1 MYFII
6 KVHYLEVKIILNNQA
21 KRPLSGQE
29 MGDLLLQKL
38 KHLFE
43 ENKID
48 FAYLGGSWAE
58 NKQNWWSDIDI
69 FISIPKFLQ
78 LTSKIQ
84 LDILTQLH
92 VKATDLTKFEEF
104 EIIVL
109 ETLPLHVQF
118 KAITIGILIYENKP
132 DVSCYY
138 IEKILPLYYDHM
150 IWYKRLLD
158 QSQYVE
164 NSGEKS

>member
-21 KRPLSGQE
+21 RRPLSGRK
-29 MGDLLLQKL
+29 MADLLHEKL

-43 ENKID
+43 ENKVD
-48 FAYLGGSWAE
+48 FAYLGGSWIK

-69 FISIPKFLQ
+69 FISIPNFLQ
-78 LTSKIQ
+78 LTPKIQ
-84 LDILTQLH
+84 LRILTQLH
-92 VKATDLTKFEEF
+92 VKATKLTKFEEF

-118 KAITIGILIYENKP
+118 NAITNGILIYEKNP
-132 DVSCYY
+132 EVSSYF
-138 IEKILPLYYDHM
+138 IEKLLPLYYDHI
-150 IWYKRLLD
+150 IWYKILLE
-158 QSQYVE
+158 QSEYVD
-164 NSGEKS
+164 NTGERS

>member
-6 KVHYLEVKIILNNQA
+6 KVHYLEVKIILNNQT

-29 MGDLLLQKL
+29 MADLLLLQFKS
-38 KHLFE
+38 LFE

-48 FAYLGGSWAE
+48 FAYLGGSWAK
-58 NKQNWWSDIDI
+58 NNQNWWSDIDI
-69 FISIPKFLQ
+69 FISIPDFLQ
-78 LTSKIQ
+78 FTSKNQ
-84 LDILTQLH
+84 LDILTQFH
-92 VKATDLTKFEEF
+92 VKATDLTKFEDF
-104 EIIVL
+104 EITVL

-118 KAITIGILIYENKP
+118 NAITNGILIYEKKP
-132 DVSCYY
+132 EVSSYF

-150 IWYKRLLD
+150 IWYKGLLN

>member
-21 KRPLSGQE
+21 KRPSSGQE
-29 MGDLLLQKL
+29 MADLLLRQL
-38 KHLFE
+38 KNLFE
-43 ENKID
+43 ENKVD
-48 FAYLGGSWAE
+48 FAYLGGSWAK

-69 FISIPKFLQ
+69 FISIPNFLQ
-78 LTSKIQ
+78 LTSKSQ
-84 LDILTQLH
+84 LNLLTQFH
-92 VKATDLTKFEEF
+92 VRATELTKIEEF

-118 KAITIGILIYENKP
+118 NAIKNGILLYEKNP
-132 DVSCYY
+132 DVSSYF
-138 IEKILPLYYDHM
+138 IEKMLPLYYDHM

-158 QSQYVE
+158 QSQYIE

>member
-1 MYFII
+1 M
-6 KVHYLEVKIILNNQA
+6 EVKFILNNQA
-21 KRPLSGQE
+21 KEPLSGQE
-29 MGDLLLQKL
+29 MADLLLQKL
-38 KHLFE
+38 KPLFE
-43 ENKID
+43 ENSVD
-48 FAYLGGSWAE
+48 FAYLGGSWAK

-69 FISIPKFLQ
+69 FISLPNFLQ

-84 LDILTQLH
+84 LDILTQFH
-92 VKATDLTKFEEF
+92 VKATDLTKFEDF

-118 KAITIGILIYENKP
+118 NAITNGILIYEKNP
-132 DVSCYY
+132 EVVSYFM
-138 IEKILPLYYDHM
+138 EKMLPLYYDHM

-164 NSGEKS
+164 NSDEKS

>member
-1 MYFII
+1 M
-6 KVHYLEVKIILNNQA
+6 EVKIILNNHA

-48 FAYLGGSWAE
+48 FAYLGGSWAI

-69 FISIPKFLQ
+69 FISIPNFLQ
-78 LTSKIQ
+78 LTPKIQ

-92 VKATDLTKFEEF
+92 VKATELTKFEEF
-104 EIIVL
+104 EVIVL
-109 ETLPLHVQF
+109 ETIPLHVQF
-118 KAITIGILIYENKP
+118 NAITNGILIYEKNP
-132 DVSCYY
+132 EVSSYF
-138 IEKILPLYYDHM
+138 IEKLLPLYYDHM
-150 IWYKRLLD
+150 IWYKGLLD
-158 QSQYVE
+158 QSQYVD

>member
-6 KVHYLEVKIILNNQA
+6 KVHYLEVTIILNNQA
-21 KRPLSGQE
+21 KRPLSGRE
-29 MGDLLLQKL
+29 MADLLLQQL
-38 KHLFE
+38 KSLFE
-43 ENKID
+43 ENKVD
-48 FAYLGGSWAE
+48 FAYLGGSWAK

-69 FISIPKFLQ
+69 FISIPNFLQ

-84 LDILTQLH
+84 LDFLTQFH
-92 VKATDLTKFEEF
+92 VKATDLTNFEEF

-118 KAITIGILIYENKP
+118 DAITKGILIYEKSP
-132 DVSCYY
+132 EVTSYF
-138 IEKILPLYYDHM
+138 IEKMLPLYYDHM

-164 NSGEKS
+164 NSDEKS

>member
-1 MYFII
+1 M
-6 KVHYLEVKIILNNQA
+6 EVKIILNNHA

-48 FAYLGGSWAE
+48 FAYLGGSWAK

-69 FISIPKFLQ
+69 FISIPNFLQ
-78 LTSKIQ
+78 LTPKIQ

-92 VKATDLTKFEEF
+92 VKATELTKFEEF
-104 EIIVL
+104 EVIVL
-109 ETLPLHVQF
+109 ETIPLHVQF
-118 KAITIGILIYENKP
+118 NAITNGILIYEKNP
-132 DVSCYY
+132 EVSSYF
-138 IEKILPLYYDHM
+138 IEKLLPLYYDHM

-158 QSQYVE
+158 QSQYVD

>member
-1 MYFII
+1 M
-6 KVHYLEVKIILNNQA
+6 EVKIILNNKA

-29 MGDLLLQKL
+29 MADLLLQQL
-38 KHLFE
+38 KSLFE
-43 ENKID
+43 EYTVD
-48 FAYLGGSWAE
+48 FAYLGGSWAK

-69 FISIPKFLQ
+69 FISIPNFLQ

-84 LDILTQLH
+84 LDILTQFH

-109 ETLPLHVQF
+109 EALPLHVQF
-118 KAITIGILIYENKP
+118 SAITNGILIYEKNP
-132 DVSCYY
+132 EVCSSYL
-138 IEKILPLYYDHM
+138 EKLLPLYYDHM
-150 IWYKRLLD
+150 IWYKRLID

-164 NSGEKS
+164 KSGEKS